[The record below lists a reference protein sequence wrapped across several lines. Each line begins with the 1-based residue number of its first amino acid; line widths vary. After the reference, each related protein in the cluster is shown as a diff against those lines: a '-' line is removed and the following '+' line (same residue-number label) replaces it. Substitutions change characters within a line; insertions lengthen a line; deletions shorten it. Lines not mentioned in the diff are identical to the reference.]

1 MMLIIAMLNQRGGG
15 TNGSAFSSG
24 DSLFTAHFLPPYL
37 SETLGYRYPESYMD
51 LSRGSIDGSAGA
63 QAHLEDGEKKFD
75 PERKTDRTERL
86 DKNLDKPKE
95 SFFFSSS
102 KDKNSQSDKGDKSD
116 VRYAAGSQRGA
127 IPPLGSSLL
136 GQDGLLS
143 RELTHFFYMRF
154 PTLLFSQPPFH
165 LYNALNAGTNN
176 NPDRKSS
183 DGTNSK
189 GKDNNKNDEKKAK
202 LDCKT
207 GKSQFRPTLSA
218 SPPALPASLLH
229 QLFPSLSL
237 RSLLLI
243 QLSRHIIQLYQH
255 FLQHTCE
262 FLIATILLGSFET
275 IINPSICPLLPA
287 TQLNPFSS
295 PTRLSSVPPQ
305 PGSTGSALTNQVHG
319 WGPGGSSFD
328 DVFYGM
334 GRFGPFSNQH
344 ALPFHPLQS
353 FPPYLV
359 PLTIGLNPMPL
370 NPLYPVVT
378 AYDAVGAQAGILIRS
393 PLHLDCPIF
402 IPTSPAPSSNHPS
415 FPNQF

>member
-1 MMLIIAMLNQRGGG
+1 MLQVGAMLEMGVAETVMKLQNLAKIWSLHLSSLCLSPIYGPTLPFGSSTTSVGAVNQLQLHDITTHMMLIIAMLNQRGGG

-154 PTLLFSQPPFH
+154 PTQLLFSQPPFH

-189 GKDNNKNDEKKAK
+189 GQRQQQK
-202 LDCKT
+202 
-207 GKSQFRPTLSA
+207 
-218 SPPALPASLLH
+218 
-229 QLFPSLSL
+229 
-237 RSLLLI
+237 
-243 QLSRHIIQLYQH
+243 
-255 FLQHTCE
+255 
-262 FLIATILLGSFET
+262 
-275 IINPSICPLLPA
+275 
-287 TQLNPFSS
+287 
-295 PTRLSSVPPQ
+295 
-305 PGSTGSALTNQVHG
+305 
-319 WGPGGSSFD
+319 
-328 DVFYGM
+328 
-334 GRFGPFSNQH
+334 
-344 ALPFHPLQS
+344 
-353 FPPYLV
+353 
-359 PLTIGLNPMPL
+359 
-370 NPLYPVVT
+370 
-378 AYDAVGAQAGILIRS
+378 
-393 PLHLDCPIF
+393 
-402 IPTSPAPSSNHPS
+402 
-415 FPNQF
+415 